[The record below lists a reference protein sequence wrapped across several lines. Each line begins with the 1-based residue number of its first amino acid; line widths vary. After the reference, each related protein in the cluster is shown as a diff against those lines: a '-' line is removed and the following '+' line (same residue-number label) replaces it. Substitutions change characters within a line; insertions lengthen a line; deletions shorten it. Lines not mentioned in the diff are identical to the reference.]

1 MVGVFCLVYRAVR
14 QVVASS
20 YGLVDF
26 PSQLYIYISIVKSE
40 KNIAGKSAMCSCVL
54 TCFVFLIFVF
64 VFTTKYHL
72 VFCAVKQIAA
82 FY

>member
-14 QVVASS
+14 EVVASS
-20 YGLVDF
+20 YGLVDC
-26 PSQLYIYISIVKSE
+26 PTQLIYISIVKSE
-40 KNIAGKSAMCSCVL
+40 KKIAGKSAMCSCVL